1 MNWLDWLRSFSY
13 FYFVYIIIFYIL
25 IAKDQI
31 ILRKLIDLN
40 VEHNA
45 ELKLY
50 DVLLLFICN
59 ES

>member
-1 MNWLDWLRSFSY
+1 MLDFRNCLNYVILSKLLF
-13 FYFVYIIIFYIL
+13 FNIL

-45 ELKLY
+45 ELNLY
-50 DVLLLFICN
+50 DV
-59 ES
+59 

>member
-1 MNWLDWLRSFSY
+1 M
-13 FYFVYIIIFYIL
+13 YIIIFYIL